1 MGRVSTILVSRLRE
15 PNELEFRQNYWC
27 LFFRSYSEEVDVTK
41 PYFIATRKIVVL
53 FCLLLF
59 PGLMPASAKGPVPP
73 KAGFLSSGQ
82 PGFRI
87 QIEPA
92 TALYGTPFS
101 IRVTG
106 LKPDERVTVTA
117 RSIDAKNIQWESK
130 ADFQADARGNIDI
143 AAQSPL
149 SGSYSG
155 ADIFGL
161 LWSMKPLNS
170 KADRPISYRDDEVN
184 GWTVDFSA
192 ADEAGTTTSVRMRRV
207 YQMPGEA
214 LVRVPLEEDGM
225 YGFLYH
231 PAEGGPFPAVLILA
245 GSNGGVYEWLAQA
258 YASNGFAALTLPYF
272 DYRDLPTELVEIPLE
287 YFHRAAVWLKK
298 QPSVKADR
306 IGVAGGSKGGE
317 LALLLAS
324 YFNDFQAVVAWSP
337 GAHVWEGLSLK
348 FFSPDYRPVSSW
360 AMNGQPLPFISFIY
374 TQEEKEKEQRGE
386 LHSFIATHHRSL
398 AQADPALLEKA
409 AIPVEKI
416 KAPLLLISGTDDQT
430 WPADEFCREVAAKL
444 RKAGFPFE
452 LKAISHEGGGHM
464 SFLPYLIT
472 ANRGGISGGSPQ
484 IDAKAGFVSWKE
496 TIAFLKK
503 HLQ

>member
-1 MGRVSTILVSRLRE
+1 MTRPTYVF
-15 PNELEFRQNYWC
+15 P
-27 LFFRSYSEEVDVTK
+27 
-41 PYFIATRKIVVL
+41 RKIFVL

-59 PGLMPASAKGPVPP
+59 PGLIPASGRGPMPSKP
-73 KAGFLSSGQ
+73 ESLSSGQ
-82 PGFRI
+82 PGFQI

-101 IRVTG
+101 IMVTG
-106 LKPDERVTVTA
+106 LKPDERVTITA
-117 RSIDAKNIQWESK
+117 RSIDAKNVQWESG
-130 ADFQADARGNIDI
+130 ADFRADDRGNIDV
-143 AAQSPL
+143 AAQAPL

-161 LWSMKPLNS
+161 LWSMKPLGS
-170 KADRPISYRDDEVN
+170 KTDRPVSYRDDEVN

-192 ADEAGTTTSVRMRRV
+192 TDAAGTPRSARLRRV
-207 YQMPGEA
+207 YQMPGQP

-225 YGFLYH
+225 YGFLYY
-231 PAEGGPFPAVLILA
+231 PAEGGPFPALLILA
-245 GSNGGVYEWLAQA
+245 GSGGGVYEWLAQA
-258 YASNGFAALTLPYF
+258 FASTGFAALTLPYF
-272 DYRDLPTELVEIPLE
+272 NYRDLPPELVEIPLE
-287 YFHRAAVWLKK
+287 YFHKAVAWLKK
-298 QPSVKADR
+298 QPAVKADR

-324 YFNDFQAVVAWSP
+324 HFNDFQAIVAWSP
-337 GAHVWEGLSLK
+337 AAHVWEGLSMK
-348 FFSPDYRPVSSW
+348 FFTPDYTPVSSW
-360 AMNGQPLPFISFIY
+360 ALSGRPLPFIQFAY
-374 TQEEKEKEQRGE
+374 TQEEKEKELKGE
-386 LHSFIATHHRSL
+386 LHSFIAAHHRSL

-430 WPADEFCREVAAKL
+430 WPAEEFCRKVAAKL
-444 RKAGFPFE
+444 KKTGFPFE

-472 ANRGGISGGSPQ
+472 TNRGGISGGSPQ
-484 IDAKAGFVSWKE
+484 ADAKAGFVSWKE

-503 HLQ
+503 HLDR

>member
-1 MGRVSTILVSRLRE
+1 VTRPYNVSL
-15 PNELEFRQNYWC
+15 
-27 LFFRSYSEEVDVTK
+27 
-41 PYFIATRKIVVL
+41 RKIIVL
-53 FCLLLF
+53 FCLLLL
-59 PGLMPASAKGPVPP
+59 PGLIPGSGPGPVPSKTGSP
-73 KAGFLSSGQ
+73 ASRQ
-82 PGFRI
+82 PGFRV

-92 TALYGTPFS
+92 TAPYGAPFS

-106 LKPDERVTVTA
+106 LKPDEPVTVTA
-117 RSIDAKNIQWESK
+117 RSVDAKNIQWESR
-130 ADFQADARGNIDI
+130 ADFQTDARGNIDI

-192 ADEAGTTTSVRMRRV
+192 ADAAGTTASARMRRV
-207 YQMPGEA
+207 YQMPGQA
-214 LVRVPLEEDGM
+214 LVRVSLEEDGM

-231 PAEGGPFPAVLILA
+231 PPEGGPFPAVMILA
-245 GSNGGVYEWLAQA
+245 GSDGGVYEWLAQA
-258 YASNGFAALTLPYF
+258 FASNGFAALTLPYF
-272 DYRDLPTELVEIPLE
+272 NYRDLPPELVEIPLE
-287 YFHRAAVWLKK
+287 YFHKAAAWLKK
-298 QPSVKADR
+298 QPAVKADCV
-306 IGVAGGSKGGE
+306 GLAGGSKGGE

-324 YFNDFQAVVAWSP
+324 HYDDFRAVVAWSP
-337 GAHVWEGLSLK
+337 GAHVWEGLSMK
-348 FFSPDYRPVSSW
+348 FFSPDYTSISSW
-360 AMNGQPLPFISFIY
+360 ALSGRPLPFIKFVYSK
-374 TQEEKEKEQRGE
+374 EEKEKEQKGE
-386 LHSFIATHHRSL
+386 LHSFIAIHHRSM
-398 AQADPALLEKA
+398 AQVDPALLEKA
-409 AIPVEKI
+409 TIPVEKI

-430 WPADEFCREVAAKL
+430 WPADEFCREVTAKL
-444 RKAGFPFE
+444 KKANFPFE

-484 IDAKAGFVSWKE
+484 VDAKAGFVSWKE
-496 TIAFLKK
+496 TIAFLRK